1 MAALLL
7 VATSSAAVLSAKR
20 LAASSAFTTGVADM
34 LSLLSSLTEYLGST
48 KAKSEGFS
56 AFCAEAGAET
66 TATAAVGAKGA
77 GTGTTGAETTE
88 AEARAI
94 CGATLAATAFGA

>member
-7 VATSSAAVLSAKR
+7 VATSSAAVLSANR
-20 LAASSAFTTGVADM
+20 LAASWAFTTGVADT

-56 AFCAEAGAET
+56 AFCAEAGAE
-66 TATAAVGAKGA
+66 ATIAGVGAKGA
-77 GTGTTGAETTE
+77 GTTGAETTG

-94 CGATLAATAFGA
+94 CGATLAATAFGAG

>member
-7 VATSSAAVLSAKR
+7 VATSSAAVLSANR
-20 LAASSAFTTGVADM
+20 LAASWAFTTGVADT

-56 AFCAEAGAET
+56 AFCAEAGAE
-66 TATAAVGAKGA
+66 ATIAGVGAKGA
-77 GTGTTGAETTE
+77 GSGTTG

-94 CGATLAATAFGA
+94 CGAPLAATAFVAGAGWR